1 MSVSPASPVRC
12 GGALGAALGLV
23 LIAAPARAVSEQA
36 VSAFAASVG
45 QRGGSTETPSP
56 TTLYVVPEGYTL
68 LLTDILVANHGQEV
82 GPLYLSDSHQT
93 RCAVELLQTTLLNGA
108 AGGFSTLSN
117 VHTTF
122 STGIPFGPG
131 EPVLAT
137 LAGGSR
143 GVDVTVTGKLVP
155 APRTRRAVLLPG
167 GAHDAADGGVGRP
180 SGAGD

>member
-1 MSVSPASPVRC
+1 MTEAAAPPVRS
-12 GGALGAALGLV
+12 GGALRAALGLV
-23 LIAAPARAVSEQA
+23 LVAASAGAVSEEA
-36 VSAFAASVG
+36 ISAFAASVG
-45 QRGGSTETPSP
+45 LRTGSADTASP

-68 LLTDILVANHGQEV
+68 LVTDILVANHGQEV
-82 GPLYLSDSHQT
+82 GPLYLSDSRHT

-131 EPVLAT
+131 EPVVAT

-143 GVDVTVTGKLVP
+143 GVDVTLTGKLVP
-155 APRTRRAVLLPG
+155 ASRTRRALVLPG
-167 GAHDAADGGVGRP
+167 GARDAAAEGARRPPGG
-180 SGAGD
+180 GD